1 MKRKLAL
8 LLAAVMAVTAF
19 PMTAM
24 AASDNSLT
32 RQAVRA
38 GDKVLLVE
46 ERDGLPASGDKWSR
60 IGYLKIGVKENI
72 RANEII
78 KVALENAEF
87 AFGKTIEAEMPKD
100 PESKTVDLD
109 KFLDENKH
117 DLENEIPDLKV
128 AKVTGANI
136 KAYREALETEIAANA
151 TAKDEIKDVIVNFKV
166 NGTPEKINRENKNPK
181 SFSAEAEYVSTEF
194 TIPDAPQTQPAAT
207 VVEFETAFEVTLPVA
222 PTGNAV
228 LGSEIQDYKADLIAA
243 VEEAI
248 EEVGTNAVVTV
259 TVNGT
264 EAAALTAS
272 DSYDLDTHAPV
283 VAIVY
288 DKFTTQDVPREDYED
303 DNDVEFKAVA
313 PKAADGYKVSALKTW
328 KTALLAELKKVNSDV
343 TGVEVKYNAT
353 DTLTDAS
360 DNEEVVQIIDS
371 IKVSLSS
378 AGTGKKPIT
387 AYNNDP
393 AVGSYDEGNKVY
405 TRVGSSLIDS
415 KYADT
420 PYTLEVAG
428 NDTVAALRLT
438 NGAPSGSTILIPIV
452 VELVGD
458 KDEYRIRISDAGNTT
473 ISETSHIFASK
484 ADGKTKTY
492 VKDTVTARS
501 EFELKRITI
510 EEQKLGSIKDG
521 SFYLKAPKGYEFKH
535 TNVTVGIE
543 PGLSGSVESSVTYD
557 NRRDKTDHSVLLV
570 SVNGIKSSTDVR
582 GALYLEDVVL
592 IAEDEETIKAGDVN
606 LKIENYGSSTIYT
619 EESFKVATASDYTI
633 ELKRVK
639 DTIPTLV
646 SGRYEGSVKYDNK
659 NKNFSGMTDN
669 LDDEYHKAATVKVSE
684 KIPAAW
690 WSERTTKLTLPEDVT
705 ILKAEFDE
713 IKNLVDASKNDLRT
727 GTNGTTAYFYNTQK
741 KVNRVIVDDNEL
753 TITNI
758 KIANDD
764 KNNLKKA
771 SFELDLWLGMAA
783 NFEGDIDLTLSGSA
797 VEKSTNA
804 DYPKVTIAKAIKP
817 VEVKVDKVSEV
828 QVGYQY
834 FTVSDFSITE
844 TAAGNL
850 LKGRE
855 VRVSIT
861 DGISIDMEIAKGF
874 TAKVTEGDLKISNVT
889 TSSVLSTRPN
899 ANTKTEG
906 QITFEIDRESDE
918 ASTISFSNVQVK
930 VSRNVPY
937 SNLSAS
943 EDRGIDLVVWGDA
956 IAANYYQLAENDEDK
971 FVNQNDLFTVPGV
984 SAKYINVVTVANDA
998 SSEFKNTVK
1007 VTIGNPVIKIND
1019 QDFTMPVAAYVSTAS
1034 NSTMVPVRFV
1044 ANALG
1049 LADETVKWDDANKTV
1064 TVDAGTRIVQFQ
1076 IGNTNYLVNGVSV
1089 PMVSPDGLPVAAEIT
1104 SERAFIPFRALG
1116 EAFNVTVGW
1125 DAATS
1130 TATYNAAEAK

>member
-19 PMTAM
+19 PMTAL
-24 AASDNSLT
+24 AASENSVT
-32 RQAVRA
+32 RQAVKA
-38 GDKVLLVE
+38 EDEVVLVE
-46 ERDGLPASGDKWSR
+46 ERAGLPVSGDKWSR
-60 IGYLKIGVKENI
+60 IGHFKIVLKEDVRVGDMFKIN
-72 RANEII
+72 
-78 KVALENAEF
+78 LENAEF
-87 AFGKTIEAEMPKD
+87 NFGGKIKG
-100 PESKTVDLD
+100 SVDTPSTETATLTR
-109 KFLDENKH
+109 FLNDNDH
-117 DLENEIPDLKV
+117 TLVNEIPDTSAKEVKASAVKVYREGLESEISEKANLKDATRDVLVEYTPDGAAAETLNRTQKTPTNVNAKVTNIDEPEFVVAEQKVYSGTNAITNFDTDHSSSLTVFSGTTGAALKTYRGTLLAEVEAAIGANDEDAAVKVFNDGVEVTDALDDGETITPSEVTVEISYIKIETLSKDDYEAKFNYEFTTTKPDPNATAYTVADLKAWKTALVNELKGVNSKVNDVKITYNIGEELTSSSANTDVVQVIDTPITVVLNKSDSTSVDILAYDPDKGEYVGSTYTRTGEPVNSDDKTSDVAYALKV
-128 AKVTGANI
+128 ASSDTTATV
-136 KAYREALETEIAANA
+136 EIAANA
-151 TAKDEIKDVIVNFKV
+151 
-166 NGTPEKINRENKNPK
+166 
-181 SFSAEAEYVSTEF
+181 
-194 TIPDAPQTQPAAT
+194 AA
-207 VVEFETAFEVTLPVA
+207 
-222 PTGNAV
+222 
-228 LGSEIQDYKADLIAA
+228 
-243 VEEAI
+243 
-248 EEVGTNAVVTV
+248 
-259 TVNGT
+259 
-264 EAAALTAS
+264 
-272 DSYDLDTHAPV
+272 
-283 VAIVY
+283 
-288 DKFTTQDVPREDYED
+288 
-303 DNDVEFKAVA
+303 
-313 PKAADGYKVSALKTW
+313 
-328 KTALLAELKKVNSDV
+328 
-343 TGVEVKYNAT
+343 
-353 DTLTDAS
+353 
-360 DNEEVVQIIDS
+360 
-371 IKVSLSS
+371 
-378 AGTGKKPIT
+378 
-387 AYNNDP
+387 
-393 AVGSYDEGNKVY
+393 
-405 TRVGSSLIDS
+405 
-415 KYADT
+415 
-420 PYTLEVAG
+420 
-428 NDTVAALRLT
+428 
-438 NGAPSGSTILIPIV
+438 GSTILIPIV
-452 VELVGD
+452 VILDGD
-458 KDEYRIRISDAGNTT
+458 HDEYRIGVSDSGNTT
-473 ISETSHIFASK
+473 ISKTSHVFASK

-492 VKDTVTARS
+492 AKDTVTARS
-501 EFELKRITI
+501 QFELKRIII
-510 EEQKLGSIKDG
+510 EEQKLGSIKDAT
-521 SFYLKAPKGYEFKH
+521 FYLKAPNGYEF
-535 TNVTVGIE
+535 TNAKNVVVGIE
-543 PGLSGSVESSVTYD
+543 PGLTGNMSYTVDFDSTR
-557 NRRDKTDHSVLLV
+557 NKTDYSTLKVTV
-570 SVNGIKSSTDVR
+570 KGITPSTTIKGV
-582 GALYLEDVVL
+582 LYLDKVILV
-592 IAEDEETIKAGDVN
+592 AEDEENIKTGDVN
-606 LKIENYGSSTIYT
+606 LKIENSSSSTVFT

-633 ELKRVK
+633 ELKRTK
-639 DTIPTLV
+639 DAIPTLV
-646 SGRYEGSVKYDNK
+646 SGRLEGSSYYASKSDKSFANM
-659 NKNFSGMTDN
+659 G
-669 LDDEYHKAATVKVSE
+669 DDIADDYHKAARIKVSE

-690 WSERTTKLTLPEDVT
+690 WAERTTKLTLPEDVT
-705 ILKAEFDE
+705 ILKAKFDK
-713 IKNLVDASKNDLRT
+713 ITNLDETSKTDLQA
-727 GTNGTTAYFYNTQK
+727 GTAGNATYYNTQK
-741 KVNRVIVDDNEL
+741 KVGKVTVDDNEL
-753 TITNI
+753 TITNL
-758 KIANDD
+758 KVVTD
-764 KNNLKKA
+764 KKA

-797 VEKSTNA
+797 VEKSTNEE
-804 DYPKVTIAKAIKP
+804 YPKVTIAKAIRP

-899 ANTKTEG
+899 ATTKTEG

-918 ASTISFSNVQVK
+918 ASTIAFSNVQVK

-943 EDRGIDLVVWGDA
+943 DDRGIDLVVWGDA
-956 IAANYYQLAENDEDK
+956 IAANYYQLDGNDEPI
-971 FVNQNDLFTVPGV
+971 NQNDLFTVPGV

>member
-19 PMTAM
+19 PMTAL
-24 AASDNSLT
+24 AASENSVT
-32 RQAVRA
+32 RQAVKA
-38 GDKVLLVE
+38 GDEVLLIE
-46 ERDGLPASGDKWSR
+46 ERSGLAASGTDWSR
-60 IGYLKIGVKENI
+60 IGHFKIVLKEDVK
-72 RANEII
+72 AGDTF
-78 KVALENAEF
+78 KVSLENAEF
-87 AFGKTIEAEMPKD
+87 NFGKTDIAGVGSV
-100 PESKTVDLD
+100 SKTVSLADFANAEGVEIKTALPYSGKDLKALRNAFISEIKGEDIDVTDVTIVYNGGPVLD
-109 KFLDENKH
+109 KDTTVADDLMITSTGDVTVKYNKANTEEKDEAIA
-117 DLENEIPDLKV
+117 DF
-128 AKVTGANI
+128 
-136 KAYREALETEIAANA
+136 IAALLDKDIIINTEVPTSSTDA
-151 TAKDEIKDVIVNFKV
+151 PTAAYLTNFRKDIMAEFASKDVEIEDVKIVFSDGSNSHNINKDE
-166 NGTPEKINRENKNPK
+166 T
-181 SFSAEAEYVSTEF
+181 
-194 TIPDAPQTQPAAT
+194 
-207 VVEFETAFEVTLPVA
+207 
-222 PTGNAV
+222 V
-228 LGSEIQDYKADLIAA
+228 LGS
-243 VEEAI
+243 
-248 EEVGTNAVVTV
+248 TTV
-259 TVNGT
+259 
-264 EAAALTAS
+264 
-272 DSYDLDTHAPV
+272 
-283 VAIVY
+283 
-288 DKFTTQDVPREDYED
+288 
-303 DNDVEFKAVA
+303 
-313 PKAADGYKVSALKTW
+313 
-328 KTALLAELKKVNSDV
+328 
-343 TGVEVKYNAT
+343 AT
-353 DTLTDAS
+353 IT
-360 DNEEVVQIIDS
+360 S
-371 IKVSLSS
+371 IKVSYTDNTPSAKSELLRDFEVEERILLDTKVPTVADLNEVGKLVKFSKDLLNELKSKGVTAVAVNYNDDVELKDSDSDTDTTQVTKVNSVKVTYTTSS
-378 AGTGKKPIT
+378 STGEIFT
-387 AYNNDP
+387 YDP
-393 AVGSYDEGNKVY
+393 AAGSYDKDSKVY
-405 TRVGSSLIDS
+405 TRTAASEV
-415 KYADT
+415 
-420 PYTLEVAG
+420 PYTLSIGSGLTTA
-428 NDTVAALRLT
+428 TVRISADA
-438 NGAPSGSTILIPIV
+438 NSGASIYIPIV

-458 KDEYRIRISDAGNTT
+458 KDEYRIRVSDSGNTT
-473 ISETSHIFASK
+473 ISETSHVFASK

-501 EFELKRITI
+501 EFELKRIII
-510 EEQKLGSIKDG
+510 EEKKLGSIKDG
-521 SFYLKAPKGYEFKH
+521 SFYLKAPKGYEFKN
-535 TNVTVGIE
+535 TSVKVGIE

-570 SVNGIKSSTDVR
+570 SVKGIKPSTDVK
-582 GALYLEDVVL
+582 GALYLENVVL

-874 TAKVTEGDLKISNVT
+874 VAKVTEGDLKISNVT

-943 EDRGIDLVVWGDA
+943 DDRGIDLVVWGDA

-971 FVNQNDLFTVPGV
+971 LVNQNDLFTVPGV

-1049 LADETVKWDDANKTV
+1049 LADEAVKWDDANKTV

-1130 TATYNAAEAK
+1130 TATYNAADKK

>member
-1 MKRKLAL
+1 MKRKIAL

-38 GDKVLLVE
+38 GDGVLLIE
-46 ERDGLPASGDKWSR
+46 ERDDLPASGDKWSR

-87 AFGKTIEAEMPKD
+87 AFGKTIEAEMPKA

-151 TAKDEIKDVIVNFKV
+151 TAKDEIKDVIVTFKV
-166 NGTPEKINRENKNPK
+166 NGATEKINRKEKNPK
-181 SFSAEAEYVSTEF
+181 SLSAEAEYVSTEF
-194 TIPDAPQTQPAAT
+194 ILLDAVKPYNSVA
-207 VVEFETAFEVTLPVA
+207 EFETAFSGFTAPTA
-222 PTGNAV
+222 PTGTAV
-228 LGSEIQDYKADLIAA
+228 KGSVIKTYQDALLAA
-243 VEEAI
+243 VEEEIADT
-248 EEVGTNAVVTV
+248 GTDVKVVVKAGTV
-259 TVNGT
+259 
-264 EAAALTAS
+264 EAETL
-272 DSYDLDTHAPV
+272 V
-283 VAIVY
+283 
-288 DKFTTQDVPREDYED
+288 D
-303 DNDVEFKAVA
+303 DNDYDVDGADALAVVIEYTPFKPVSRSAYSIAFNAAEPVQ
-313 PKAADGYKVSALKTW
+313 ADGYKVSALKTW

-360 DNEEVVQIIDS
+360 DDEDVVQIIDS

-393 AVGSYDEGNKVY
+393 AVGIYDEGNKVY
-405 TRVGSSLIDS
+405 TRVGSSLTGS

-452 VELVGD
+452 VKLVGD

-473 ISETSHIFASK
+473 ISETSHVFASK
-484 ADGKTKTY
+484 ADGKTKAY
-492 VKDTVTARS
+492 VKDIVTARS

-570 SVNGIKSSTDVR
+570 SVKGIKPSTDVK
-582 GALYLEDVVL
+582 GALYLQDVVL

-606 LKIENYGSSTIYT
+606 LKIENYGSSTTYT

-874 TAKVTEGDLKISNVT
+874 VAKVTEGDLKISNVT

-943 EDRGIDLVVWGDA
+943 DDRGIDLVVWGDA

-971 FVNQNDLFTVPGV
+971 LVNQNDLFTVPGV

-1049 LADETVKWDDANKTV
+1049 LADEAVKWDDANKTV

-1130 TATYNAAEAK
+1130 TATYNAADKK

>member
-24 AASDNSLT
+24 AASENSVT
-32 RQAVRA
+32 RQAVKA
-38 GDKVLLVE
+38 GDEVLLIE
-46 ERDGLPASGDKWSR
+46 ERSGLAASGTDWSR
-60 IGYLKIGVKENI
+60 IGHFKIYLKESVK
-72 RANEII
+72 AGDTF
-78 KVALENAEF
+78 KLSLENAEF
-87 AFGKTIEAEMPKD
+87 NFGGKLALDETATDTTEVKIDDFLADNGKTNSNLTGYPFTASAPVVVTLSAVESYRNDLMTETSAEDVVINYTLESGSTNTISEANPGSGNAPVKAINSVKIVVTGG
-100 PESKTVDLD
+100 PNKNYVDEQGIDDFNDELDATLD
-109 KFLDENKH
+109 KFD
-117 DLENEIPDLKV
+117 
-128 AKVTGANI
+128 
-136 KAYREALETEIAANA
+136 
-151 TAKDEIKDVIVNFKV
+151 V
-166 NGTPEKINRENKNPK
+166 NGTNDIDDLQTYATDLAADVTTAIAYKGQNPAVKVSYKTTLGSQGADVSTATGIGTEVVSEYGVVITYK
-181 SFSAEAEYVSTEF
+181 SFREL
-194 TIPDAPQTQPAAT
+194 TISQY
-207 VVEFETAFEVTLPVA
+207 ENETHTP
-222 PTGNAV
+222 
-228 LGSEIQDYKADLIAA
+228 IAA
-243 VEEAI
+243 AQ
-248 EEVGTNAVVTV
+248 
-259 TVNGT
+259 
-264 EAAALTAS
+264 
-272 DSYDLDTHAPV
+272 P
-283 VAIVY
+283 
-288 DKFTTQDVPREDYED
+288 
-303 DNDVEFKAVA
+303 
-313 PKAADGYKVSALKTW
+313 SA
-328 KTALLAELKKVNSDV
+328 
-343 TGVEVKYNAT
+343 
-353 DTLTDAS
+353 
-360 DNEEVVQIIDS
+360 
-371 IKVSLSS
+371 S
-378 AGTGKKPIT
+378 AGTTVADVKAWKANILSQLKAIDSKVSDLLITYDGGKSDFSNDAAPVATGIDALRKVVLSSTTSGKVEINT
-387 AYNNDP
+387 YDP
-393 AVGSYDEGNKVY
+393 AAGSYDEGSKVY
-405 TRVGSSLIDS
+405 TRTAAGEV
-415 KYADT
+415 
-420 PYTLEVAG
+420 PYTLSIGSGLTTA
-428 NDTVAALRLT
+428 TVRISANA
-438 NGAPSGSTILIPIV
+438 NSGASIYIPIV

-458 KDEYRIRISDAGNTT
+458 KDEYRIRVSDAGNTT
-473 ISETSHIFASK
+473 ISETSHVFASK
-484 ADGKTKTY
+484 ADGKTKAY

-501 EFELKRITI
+501 QFELKRIII
-510 EEQKLGSIKDG
+510 EEKKLASIKDG
-521 SFYLKAPKGYEFKH
+521 SFYLKAPKGYEFTSVSKIKI
-535 TNVTVGIE
+535 GIE
-543 PGLSGSVESSVTYD
+543 PGLSGNISASTVDYD
-557 NRRDKTDHSVLLV
+557 DRRDKIDHSTLLF
-570 SVNGIKSSTDVR
+570 NIKGINQSTDVK
-582 GALYLEDVVL
+582 GALYIEGVVL
-592 IAEDEETIKAGDVN
+592 VAEDEETIKTGDVN
-606 LKIENYGSSTIYT
+606 LTIDNYGSSTIYT

-633 ELKRVK
+633 ELKRTK
-639 DTIPTLV
+639 DAIPTLV
-646 SGRYEGSVKYDNK
+646 SGRLEGNVKYADNK
-659 NKNFSGMTDN
+659 KAFAGMDDN
-669 LDDEYHKAATVKVSE
+669 LDDEYHKAARVKVSE

-690 WSERTTKLTLPEDVT
+690 WAERTTKLTLPEDVT
-705 ILKAEFDE
+705 ILKAKFDK
-713 IKNLVDASKNDLRT
+713 ITNLIDDSKTALQE
-727 GTNGTTAYFYNTQK
+727 GTTGDKDAIYYNTQK
-741 KVNRVIVDDNEL
+741 KVNRVTVDDNEL
-753 TITNI
+753 IITNL
-758 KIANDD
+758 KIEKD
-764 KNNLKKA
+764 KKA
-771 SFELDLWLGMAA
+771 SFELDLWLGMAV

-797 VEKSTNA
+797 VEKSTNE

-850 LKGRE
+850 LKGKE

-943 EDRGIDLVVWGDA
+943 EDRGIDLVVWGNA
-956 IAANYYQLAENDEDK
+956 IAQNYYQLAENDETK

>member
-24 AASDNSLT
+24 AASENSVT
-32 RQAVRA
+32 RQAVKA
-38 GDKVLLVE
+38 GDEVLLIE
-46 ERDGLPASGDKWSR
+46 ERSGLPASGTDWSR
-60 IGYLKIGVKENI
+60 IGHFKIYLKESVK
-72 RANEII
+72 AGDTF
-78 KVALENAEF
+78 KLSLENAEF
-87 AFGKTIEAEMPKD
+87 NFGGKLTLDGTNTETTRSRLNNFLADKGMAVGDLDTVVPFAVVPSVSVDESNIRTYRTNLLTELQTADDNYPVEVEDVVIKYTLTDDTKVTINAATPGSGTASFKSIDSVMVVVSDVKTYDSLASFNTAHSSTVAAFAG
-100 PESKTVDLD
+100 TVDT
-109 KFLDENKH
+109 
-117 DLENEIPDLKV
+117 DLAGYLTSVTTAINTAVGSKGTNVVVKVFWNDDDVTTITTSGASVDPADVTVEVEYKALPTREATVSAIENEFRYVVQETVPSASGSTVADLKAWKASLLRELRALDSKVSDVVVTYNSGKSDFSDDSV
-128 AKVTGANI
+128 AVDSVDSLIEVVVST
-136 KAYREALETEIAANA
+136 TDS
-151 TAKDEIKDVIVNFKV
+151 TKDEIKAYD
-166 NGTPEKINRENKNPK
+166 
-181 SFSAEAEYVSTEF
+181 
-194 TIPDAPQTQPAAT
+194 
-207 VVEFETAFEVTLPVA
+207 
-222 PTGNAV
+222 PT
-228 LGSEIQDYKADLIAA
+228 
-243 VEEAI
+243 
-248 EEVGTNAVVTV
+248 
-259 TVNGT
+259 
-264 EAAALTAS
+264 
-272 DSYDLDTHAPV
+272 
-283 VAIVY
+283 
-288 DKFTTQDVPREDYED
+288 
-303 DNDVEFKAVA
+303 
-313 PKAADGYKVSALKTW
+313 
-328 KTALLAELKKVNSDV
+328 
-343 TGVEVKYNAT
+343 
-353 DTLTDAS
+353 
-360 DNEEVVQIIDS
+360 
-371 IKVSLSS
+371 
-378 AGTGKKPIT
+378 
-387 AYNNDP
+387 
-393 AVGSYDEGNKVY
+393 VGSYDENSKVY
-405 TRVGSSLIDS
+405 TRTAAGEV
-415 KYADT
+415 
-420 PYTLEVAG
+420 PYTLSIGSGLTTATVRISANAG
-428 NDTVAALRLT
+428 A
-438 NGAPSGSTILIPIV
+438 GASIYIPIV

-458 KDEYRIRISDAGNTT
+458 KDEYRIRVSDAGNTT
-473 ISETSHIFASK
+473 ISETSHVFASK
-484 ADGKTKTY
+484 ADGKTKAY

-501 EFELKRITI
+501 QFELKRIII
-510 EEQKLGSIKDG
+510 EEKKLASIKDG
-521 SFYLKAPKGYEFKH
+521 SFYLKAPKGYEFTSVSKIKI
-535 TNVTVGIE
+535 GIE
-543 PGLSGSVESSVTYD
+543 PGLSGNISASTVDYD
-557 NRRDKTDHSVLLV
+557 DRRDKIDHSTLLF
-570 SVNGIKSSTDVR
+570 NIKGINQSTDVK
-582 GALYLEDVVL
+582 GALYIEGVVL
-592 IAEDEETIKAGDVN
+592 VAEDEETIKTGDVN
-606 LKIENYGSSTIYT
+606 LTIDNYGSSTIYT

-633 ELKRVK
+633 ELKRTK
-639 DTIPTLV
+639 DAIPTLV
-646 SGRYEGSVKYDNK
+646 SGRLEGNVKYADNK
-659 NKNFSGMTDN
+659 KAFAGMDDN
-669 LDDEYHKAATVKVSE
+669 LDDEYHKAARVKVSE

-690 WSERTTKLTLPEDVT
+690 WAERTTKLTLPEDVT
-705 ILKAEFDE
+705 ILKAKFDK
-713 IKNLVDASKNDLRT
+713 ITNLIDDSKTALQE
-727 GTNGTTAYFYNTQK
+727 GTTGDKDAIYYNTQK
-741 KVNRVIVDDNEL
+741 KVNRVTVDDNEL
-753 TITNI
+753 IITNL
-758 KIANDD
+758 KIEKD
-764 KNNLKKA
+764 KKA
-771 SFELDLWLGMAA
+771 SFELDLWLGMAV

-797 VEKSTNA
+797 VEKSTNE

-850 LKGRE
+850 LKGKE

-943 EDRGIDLVVWGDA
+943 EDRGIDLVVWGNA
-956 IAANYYQLAENDEDK
+956 IAQNYYQLAENDETK